1 MKEFSSYMV
10 VMLTIIFWILRIVV
24 SLTNA
29 MYIEFPIIPSDANL
43 EIILLFAALVCII
56 LIVKRQMVGAFLYLV
71 IYGVYFG
78 NDVAGYIS
86 KLSGG
91 STLSMNE
98 YTTLFVSVIGIILPI
113 VVLLE
118 MAWDKHRTKNPVNKK
133 TDWFYKNKEY
143 DREMDERADKNNYR
157 TL

>member
-10 VMLTIIFWILRIVV
+10 VLLAIMFWILRIVV
-24 SLTNA
+24 SITNA

-78 NDVAGYIS
+78 NDVSGYIT
-86 KLSGG
+86 KITGG
-91 STLSMNE
+91 ATLSMNE
-98 YTTLFVSVIGIILPI
+98 YTTLFVSIIGIILPI